1 MGKFT
6 ISSCLTL
13 LAFGITICLTLS
25 GCSPWAVQ
33 QGSNAL
39 ASTTE
44 NSPSLQDDQD
54 EEAAKLLELELI
66 GYQNALN
73 GFQIIECE
81 DAVELVEKCQPFFLI
96 VGRSTCEWCR
106 KAIPTLGIVFDDLG
120 YSPYYIDSTETETD
134 SELSEFREIYGVDTV
149 PCLLRFDRSGHHTVV
164 EINYQADDLR
174 AEIETAI
181 ESIGGIESVR

>member
-25 GCSPWAVQ
+25 GCSPRAVQ

-73 GFQIIECE
+73 GFQKIEC
-81 DAVELVEKCQPFFLI
+81 
-96 VGRSTCEWCR
+96 
-106 KAIPTLGIVFDDLG
+106 
-120 YSPYYIDSTETETD
+120 
-134 SELSEFREIYGVDTV
+134 
-149 PCLLRFDRSGHHTVV
+149 
-164 EINYQADDLR
+164 
-174 AEIETAI
+174 
-181 ESIGGIESVR
+181 

>member
-1 MGKFT
+1 MYYPSY
-6 ISSCLTL
+6 IWRRDLSHALRLLPSSSSTGFKCL
-13 LAFGITICLTLS
+13 
-25 GCSPWAVQ
+25 
-33 QGSNAL
+33 AL
-39 ASTTE
+39 PTE
-44 NSPSLQDDQD
+44 KSPSSQDGQD

-73 GFQIIECE
+73 GFQIIECK
-81 DAVELVEKCQPFFLI
+81 DAVELVDECQPFFLI

-134 SELSEFREIYGVDTV
+134 SELSEFREEYGVDTV

-164 EINYQADDLR
+164 EINYRADDLR
-174 AEIETAI
+174 TEIETAI
-181 ESIGGIESVR
+181 ESVGGIESVQ